1 MDAIDANMLIYVAQD
16 DGRGKEVASLL
27 DGSRSQ
33 ESMVGSLLLLP
44 EVLSRPIR
52 SGWDLE
58 RSRLEALLVSIDL
71 KPVDID
77 TATLSAE
84 LAAKYGL
91 RAADAIHLA
100 TAVQWGAQRFLTNN
114 SKDFGQHIDEI
125 EIVLP

>member
-1 MDAIDANMLIYVAQD
+1 MDAVDANMLIYVAQGD
-16 DGRGKEVASLL
+16 ARGRAVASLL
-27 DGSRSQ
+27 DGSASQ
-33 ESMVGSLLLLP
+33 ESLVGSLLLLP

-52 SGWDLE
+52 SGWDIE
-58 RSRLEALLVSIDL
+58 RRRLETLLVRVDL

-77 TATLSAE
+77 TATISTE

-100 TAVQWGAQRFLTNN
+100 TAVQWGADRFHTNN